1 MRGFHGAGK
10 RRSYFE
16 GWYFKQQ
23 NGRDTVA
30 LIPAFHRDKTGKPS
44 ASLQILTDTE
54 SASLPFPAE
63 AFYASRN
70 KLMIRIG
77 DCLFSEHGCLLD
89 ARKDGFEIHGQLDY
103 GPFRRPK
110 YDMMGPFRY
119 VPFMECRHSV
129 FSLIHSVNGD
139 LVINGKTIS
148 FRGGTGYAEGD
159 RGTSF
164 PGRYLWA
171 QCCRGKESFMVS
183 VADIPF
189 YGIHFVG
196 CLGFWYLNGKEHRIG
211 TYAGARPLHMDGK
224 KIVLR
229 QGRVL
234 LCIEALE
241 NHGQPLKAPH
251 FGSMSQTIHESAACR
266 VHFHASERQ
275 KVLFDFESSQ
285 ASFESHW
292 EKNDILQ
299 QGSS

>member
-1 MRGFHGAGK
+1 MRSFHGAGK
-10 RRSYFE
+10 CRSYFE

-30 LIPAFHRDKTGKPS
+30 LIPAFHRDETGKPS

-54 SASLPFPAE
+54 SVSLPFPAE
-63 AFYASRN
+63 AFSAERN
-70 KLMIRIG
+70 RLKIRIG
-77 DCLFSEHGCLLD
+77 DCFFSEQGCRLD
-89 ARKDGFEIHGQLDY
+89 AKKDDFEIHGQLNY
-103 GPFRRPK
+103 GPFRKPK
-110 YDMMGPFRY
+110 YDMMGPFRF

-139 LVINGKTIS
+139 LVINGKTIL

-171 QCCRGKESFMVS
+171 QCCRGRESFMVS

-189 YGIHFVG
+189 FGNSFVG
-196 CLGFWYLNGKEHRIG
+196 CLGFWYQDGKEHRIG
-211 TYAGARPLHMDGK
+211 TYAGARPLHMDEK

-241 NHGQPLKAPH
+241 ARGQPLKAPQ
-251 FGSMSQTIHESAACR
+251 FGNMSRTIHESAACR
-266 VHFHASERQ
+266 VYFHASDRQ
-275 KVLFDFESSQ
+275 RVLFDFESSQ
-285 ASFESHW
+285 ASFESNW
-292 EKNDILQ
+292 EKSGTAQ
-299 QGSS
+299 QKSP